1 MTGLTIFGIAL
12 GLAMDAFAVAI
23 VVGSMPGC
31 FAPRPLFRLS
41 FHFGLFQF
49 MMPVIGWYLGSRLDQ
64 YFHSIDH
71 WVAFGLLAWIGGR
84 MVYQSF
90 RERSREILP
99 ADPTRKWSL
108 VGLSVATS
116 IDALAVGLSMA
127 FLGVE
132 VWTPSIIIGVV
143 AAAMTAIGMALGCK
157 LGPKLGKHTERIG
170 GLILIAIGVKIVL
183 EHTMSI

>member
-1 MTGLTIFGIAL
+1 MNWLTIVGIAL
-12 GLAMDAFAVAI
+12 GLAMDAFAVAVI
-23 VVGSMPGC
+23 VGSMPGC

-49 MMPVIGWYLGSRLDQ
+49 MMPVVGWYLGSRLDQ
-64 YFHSIDH
+64 YLQSIDH
-71 WVAFGLLAWIGGR
+71 WVAFGLLVWIGGR
-84 MVYQSF
+84 MVFQSF
-90 RERSREILP
+90 RDRPREVLP

-116 IDALAVGLSMA
+116 IDALAVGFSMA
-127 FLGVE
+127 FLGVA

-143 AAAMTAIGMALGCK
+143 AAAMTAIGMVLGCK
-157 LGPKLGKHTERIG
+157 LGPRLGKHTERIG
-170 GLILIAIGVKIVL
+170 GLILIAIGIKIVL